1 MFILEEKL
9 NLPHRIIIDERK
21 ELSISGVLE
30 VKSFNDETLLLN
42 SVSGSITV
50 KGEGIK
56 ISSFN
61 TKTGDLLASGKIY
74 AVAYISQET
83 KGGFFSKMFR

>member
-1 MFILEEKL
+1 MDEKR
-9 NLPHRIIIDERK
+9 NLPHKLIIDERK
-21 ELSISGVLE
+21 ELSMSGILE
-30 VKSFNDETLLLN
+30 VKSFNEETLILN
-42 SVSGSITV
+42 SVLGCVTV

-61 TKTGDLLASGKIY
+61 TQTGELLAEGKIY
-74 AVAYISQET
+74 AVAYISSET